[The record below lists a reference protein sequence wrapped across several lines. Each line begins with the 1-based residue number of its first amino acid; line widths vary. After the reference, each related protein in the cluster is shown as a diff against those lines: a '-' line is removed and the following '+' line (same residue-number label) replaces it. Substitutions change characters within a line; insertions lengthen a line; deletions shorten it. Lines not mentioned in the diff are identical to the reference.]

1 MNDKKNPTCLREL
14 APGGVAGAE
23 VAEGEGLAGG
33 VLELPGDV
41 EVAVVV
47 DERHLVEAER
57 LVGHRQVAVRR
68 RLRAAVVH
76 LLRDVQLLLVVL
88 DGLRMRISFGVL
100 EFLIHAS
107 SLLATI

>member
-1 MNDKKNPTCLREL
+1 M
-14 APGGVAGAE
+14 AGAE

-41 EVAVVV
+41 EVSVVV

-88 DGLRMRISFGVL
+88 DGLRMRISVGV
-100 EFLIHAS
+100 FDLILTS
-107 SLLATI
+107 SLLASLLRPIIDDSS

>member
-1 MNDKKNPTCLREL
+1 M
-14 APGGVAGAE
+14 AGPE

-41 EVAVVV
+41 EVSVVV

-68 RLRAAVVH
+68 RLGAAVVH
-76 LLRDVQLLLVVL
+76 LLRDVQLLLMVL
-88 DGLRMRISFGVL
+88 DGLRMKISFGVL
-100 EFLIHAS
+100 EFQIHAS
-107 SLLATI
+107 SLLATHIIDDSS

>member
-1 MNDKKNPTCLREL
+1 M
-14 APGGVAGAE
+14 AGAE